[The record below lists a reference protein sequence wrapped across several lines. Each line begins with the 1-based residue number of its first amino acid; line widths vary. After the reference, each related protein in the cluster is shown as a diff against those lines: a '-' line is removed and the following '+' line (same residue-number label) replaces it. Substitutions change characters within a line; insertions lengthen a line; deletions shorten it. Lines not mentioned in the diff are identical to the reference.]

1 MSLAGLKDSVLA
13 FAEENAVEGAPYRTA
28 IAPLSVSRQLAPSDP
43 FPVVY
48 EPLFCLVL
56 QGAKQAWLNDKEVT
70 FAAGRS
76 VVVGMDLPTF
86 AQVTEAS
93 TDAPYLALA
102 LRLDVAL
109 IRELASEM
117 QAAALDE
124 GTVPAI
130 ASGEAGEGLIDAM
143 TRLFALLDKPAAA
156 PFLQA
161 GIIREIHF
169 WLLSADNG
177 DVLRRVASGGSHTA
191 RISDA
196 ARFIRRHFAE
206 PLRVPEL
213 ARQAGMSETTFHQHF
228 RNVCGTTPLQY
239 QKRMRLMEAQR
250 LMTAKG
256 EPVSSAALA
265 VGYESPTQFSREF
278 SRLFGMSPRSYRQAV
293 SPAVLSSHST

>member
-1 MSLAGLKDSVLA
+1 MSLERLKDSVLA
-13 FAEENAVEGAPYRTA
+13 YAEKNAVEGLPYPTA
-28 IAPLSVSRQLAPSDP
+28 IAHLNVSRHLGPSDP

-56 QGAKQAWLNDKEVT
+56 QGAKQAWLHEREVT

-86 AQVTEAS
+86 AQVIEAS
-93 TDAPYLALA
+93 PEAPYVALA

-117 QAAALDE
+117 QAAATDE
-124 GTVPAI
+124 GSIPAI
-130 ASGEAGEGLIDAM
+130 ASGEASEALIDAM
-143 TRLFALLDKPAAA
+143 ARLFALLEKPAAA
-156 PFLQA
+156 SFLQA

-169 WLLSADNG
+169 WLLTADHG

-196 ARFIRRHFAE
+196 ARFIRQHFTE

-239 QKRMRLMEAQR
+239 QKHMRLMEAQR
-250 LMTAKG
+250 LITAQG
-256 EPVSSAALA
+256 EPVSTAALA

-293 SPAVLSSHST
+293 SPAV